1 MRRASLAALLATA
14 SVQCWAM
21 DRDMLESAMGAAHL
35 SLQHTDAAPGSL
47 AVQVEVPT
55 KADLD
60 PVAHVEGE
68 SAALDDDAETA
79 ALRMSPA
86 AERKLA
92 STPGGVAIIPVRG
105 IISNR
110 LTFMDLMMGTR
121 PNSPGAIAQAVAM
134 AVNDPQV
141 KAVILDFDSP
151 GGVVTGVPEAFAR
164 IFAMRGKK
172 PLLAQVSGSCGS
184 AAYWL
189 AAACD
194 EISATPT
201 ALVGSIGCYQV
212 HEELSKMYA
221 DIGVVVTYIADTPD
235 KVEGNDTQPLAP
247 EALAHRQGMVNGY
260 SAMFLRDIKQGRG
273 QSMDVPG
280 RGRAYLA
287 GDALSRGLIDK
298 VRDLQDSLVALG
310 MDSPSTPPTNTR
322 GPRSNV
328 KMLGLQMRATATV

>member
-35 SLQHTDAAPGSL
+35 SLQQPDAQAGTVS
-47 AVQVEVPT
+47 VEVAVPT
-55 KADLD
+55 AAGGEPSAQVDGVAADGLD
-60 PVAHVEGE
+60 P
-68 SAALDDDAETA
+68 ETA
-79 ALRMSPA
+79 AARMSPA

-121 PNSPGAIAQAVAM
+121 PNSPAAIAQAVAQ

-189 AAACD
+189 AVACD

-247 EALAHRQGMVNGY
+247 EALAHRQAMVNGY
-260 SAMFLRDIKQGRG
+260 SAMFLRDVKQGRG
-273 QSMDVPG
+273 QSMDVAG

-287 GDALSRGLIDK
+287 GDALTRGLIDK

-310 MDSPSTPPTNTR
+310 MDSPSTPATNTR
-322 GPRSNV
+322 AGRNNV
-328 KMLGLQMRATATV
+328 NMLGLQMRATATV

>member
-35 SLQHTDAAPGSL
+35 SLQQPDAQAGTVSVEVAVPTQADGEPSAQVDGVAADAA
-47 AVQVEVPT
+47 
-55 KADLD
+55 D
-60 PVAHVEGE
+60 P
-68 SAALDDDAETA
+68 ETA
-79 ALRMSPA
+79 AARMSPA

-121 PNSPGAIAQAVAM
+121 PNSPAAIAQAVAQ

-235 KVEGNDTQPLAP
+235 KVEGNDTTPLAP
-247 EALAHRQGMVNGY
+247 EALAHRQAMVNGY
-260 SAMFLRDIKQGRG
+260 SAMFLRDVKQGRG
-273 QSMDVPG
+273 ESLDKPG

-287 GDALSRGLIDK
+287 QDALARGLIDK

-322 GPRSNV
+322 AGRHNV
-328 KMLGLQMRATATV
+328 NMLSLQMRATATV